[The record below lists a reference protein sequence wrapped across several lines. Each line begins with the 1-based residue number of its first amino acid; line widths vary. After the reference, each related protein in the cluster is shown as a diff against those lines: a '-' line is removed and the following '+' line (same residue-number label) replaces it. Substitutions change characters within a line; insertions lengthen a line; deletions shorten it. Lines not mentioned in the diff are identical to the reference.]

1 MIIPIPTN
9 KQRFVI
15 HVRIRAHRAM
25 ELGIQAYD
33 PRYRHTYYL
42 RRKARF
48 FKGGEARTFQLKFPV
63 SSKEMELLIFDKN
76 VLHDRN
82 FSVVSFNVK
91 PMEPISLW
99 ASESEHRF
107 LKFAVAF
114 AQKAGYTPTGYY
126 DSPKGEFLF
135 QYVPSITDGSGKELI
150 TPARTHRLMPRVQ
163 ISKRMFLG
171 YSIPIRV
178 AILAHEGC
186 HWFLN
191 TRSQTTA
198 DLCGIKKYLDYG
210 FPKIEAVYAMT
221 KIFGSYP
228 ELIGQAQLKRTRD
241 VMDFIEDY
249 IQEKETISDT

>member
-9 KQRFVI
+9 KQRFII
-15 HVRIRAHRAM
+15 HIRVKAHLPM

-33 PRYRHTYYL
+33 PRYRHTCYL

-48 FKGGEARTFQLKFPV
+48 VKTNEQRTFQLRFPV
-63 SSKEMELLIFDKN
+63 SSKKMELLIFDKN
-76 VLHDRN
+76 AMHDRN
-82 FSVVSFNVK
+82 FSVVSFKVK
-91 PMEPISLW
+91 PMEAVLLW

-107 LKFAVAF
+107 LKFATHF
-114 AQKAGYTPTGYY
+114 AEKAGHCPTGYY
-126 DSPKGEFLF
+126 DSPNGEFLF
-135 QYVPSITDGSGKELI
+135 QYVDAITDARGKELI

-163 ISKRMFLG
+163 ISRRLFLD

-191 TRSQTTA
+191 TRSQKTA
-198 DLCGIKKYLDYG
+198 DICGIKKYLDYG

-228 ELIGQAQLKRTRD
+228 ELVGQAQLDRTLD
-241 VMDFIEDY
+241 VIHFIEDY
-249 IQEKETISDT
+249 IHEKETISYT

>member
-1 MIIPIPTN
+1 MMIPIPTN
-9 KQRFVI
+9 KQRFII
-15 HVRIRAHRAM
+15 HLRIRAKRPM

-42 RRKARF
+42 RRKAWFTQESDER
-48 FKGGEARTFQLKFPV
+48 EFQLRFPV
-63 SSKEMELLIFDKN
+63 SSKKMELLIFDKN
-76 VLHDRN
+76 ALDDRN
-82 FSVVSFNVK
+82 FSVVGFEVK
-91 PMEPISLW
+91 PMEDPPFW

-107 LKFAVAF
+107 LRFAVGF

-126 DSPKGEFLF
+126 DSPNGEFLF
-135 QYVPSITDGSGKELI
+135 HYVASITDGSGKELI

-163 ISKRMFLG
+163 ISKRLFLG

-191 TRSQTTA
+191 TRSQKTA

-228 ELIGQAQLKRTRD
+228 ELVGQAQLDRTLD
-241 VMDFIEDY
+241 VVRFIENY
-249 IQEKETISDT
+249 IHEKETIN

>member
-15 HVRIRAHRAM
+15 HIRIKAHRPM

-33 PRYRHTYYL
+33 PRYSHTFYL

-48 FKGGEARTFQLKFPV
+48 LKAGEAREFTLRFPV
-63 SSKEMELLIFDKN
+63 SSKEMELFIFDKN
-76 VLHDRN
+76 ARHDRH
-82 FSVVSFNVK
+82 FSVISFEVA
-91 PMEPISLW
+91 PMEAASLW
-99 ASESEHRF
+99 ASESQHRF
-107 LKFAVAF
+107 LKFAIAF
-114 AQKAGYTPTGYY
+114 AQKAGHTPTGFY
-126 DSPKGEFLF
+126 DSPSGEFLF
-135 QYVPSITDGSGKELI
+135 HYLASITDGSGKELI

-163 ISKRMFLG
+163 ISKRLFLG
-171 YSIPIRV
+171 FTIPIRV

-198 DLCGIKKYLDYG
+198 DLCGIKQYLDYG

-221 KIFGSYP
+221 QIFGSYP
-228 ELIGQAQLKRTRD
+228 ELVGEAQLKRTRD
-241 VMDFIEDY
+241 VVRFIEAHTK
-249 IQEKETISDT
+249 EKETISYT

>member
-9 KQRFVI
+9 KERFII
-15 HVRIRAHRAM
+15 HLRIKAHRPM
-25 ELGIQAYD
+25 ELGIQGYD
-33 PRYRHTYYL
+33 PKYRHTYYL

-48 FKGGEARTFQLKFPV
+48 VKTNEQRTFQLRFPV
-63 SSKEMELLIFDKN
+63 SSKKMELLIFDKN
-76 VLHDRN
+76 AMHDRN
-82 FSVVSFNVK
+82 FSVVSFKVE
-91 PMEPISLW
+91 PMEALSLW

-107 LKFAVAF
+107 MKFAVSF
-114 AQKAGYTPTGYY
+114 SQKAGHTRVGYY
-126 DSPKGEFLF
+126 DSPNGEFLF
-135 QYVPSITDGSGKELI
+135 HYVDAITDGSGKELI

-163 ISKRMFLG
+163 ISRRLFLD

-191 TRSQTTA
+191 TRSQKTA

-210 FPKIEAVYAMT
+210 FPKIEAIYAMT

-228 ELIGQAQLKRTRD
+228 ELVGQAQLDRTRD
-241 VMDFIEDY
+241 LVHFIEEY
-249 IQEKETISDT
+249 IHEKETISYT

>member
-1 MIIPIPTN
+1 MIIPIPSN
-9 KQRFVI
+9 KQRFII
-15 HVRIRAHRAM
+15 HIRIKAHRPM
-25 ELGIQAYD
+25 ELGIQMYD

-42 RRKARF
+42 RRKARYTRTN
-48 FKGGEARTFQLKFPV
+48 EQRTFQLQFPV
-63 SSKEMELLIFDKN
+63 SSTKMELLIFDKN
-76 VLHDRN
+76 AMHDRN
-82 FSVVSFNVK
+82 FSVVSFEVK
-91 PMEPISLW
+91 PMEAPLLW

-107 LKFAVAF
+107 MKFAVDF
-114 AQKAGYTPTGYY
+114 AKEAGHARTGYY

-135 QYVPSITDGSGKELI
+135 QYVSSITDSLGKELI

-163 ISKRMFLG
+163 ISRRLFLG

-191 TRSQTTA
+191 TRSQKTA

-228 ELIGQAQLKRTRD
+228 ELVGQAQLERIRD
-241 VMDFIEDY
+241 VIDFIDAYTE
-249 IQEKETISDT
+249 EKEIISDT

>member
-9 KQRFVI
+9 KQRFEI
-15 HVRIRAHRAM
+15 HLSIKAHRPM
-25 ELGIQAYD
+25 ELGIHGYD

-42 RRKARF
+42 RRKTRF
-48 FKGGEARTFQLKFPV
+48 TKVNEKRTFQLRFPV
-63 SSKEMELLIFDKN
+63 SSMAMELLLFDKN
-76 VLHDRN
+76 AMHDCN
-82 FSVVSFNVK
+82 FSVVSFEVK
-91 PMEPISLW
+91 PMEPLSIW
-99 ASESEHRF
+99 ASASEHRF
-107 LKFAVAF
+107 MKFAVDF
-114 AQKAGYTPTGYY
+114 AQKAGHTRTGYY

-135 QYVPSITDGSGKELI
+135 HYVASITDTSGKELI

-163 ISKRMFLG
+163 ISRRLFLG

-198 DLCGIKKYLDYG
+198 DVCGIKKYLDYG

-228 ELIGQAQLKRTRD
+228 ELVGQTQLERTRD
-241 VMDFIEDY
+241 VIDFIEDY
-249 IQEKETISDT
+249 THEKESISFT